1 MFLHSQF
8 KTITNISKQTLY
20 IFPKTILSI
29 NISEIYKKNAYMC
42 TINNC
47 KINSAT
53 LITIYTNFEFISL
66 FFLLNYRK
74 KESFPNKYCVNFVL
88 FQKKLSKELI
98 KAKLAL
104 RHL

>member
-1 MFLHSQF
+1 
-8 KTITNISKQTLY
+8 
-20 IFPKTILSI
+20 
-29 NISEIYKKNAYMC
+29 MC

-53 LITIYTNFEFISL
+53 LITIYTNLVKNQDYTNFEFISL

-104 RHL
+104 RHLQRLRKFSAIEI